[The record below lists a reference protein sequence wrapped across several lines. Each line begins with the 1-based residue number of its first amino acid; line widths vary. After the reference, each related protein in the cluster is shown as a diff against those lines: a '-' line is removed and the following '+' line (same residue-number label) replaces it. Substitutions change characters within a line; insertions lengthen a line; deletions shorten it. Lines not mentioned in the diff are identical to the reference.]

1 MDKGSCQRRDGAQKS
16 MMKIDDIVNGTDTYR
31 SELCKQVQ
39 NDSGVECV
47 MLEKDI
53 WVTYVLEKIFAD
65 KELSKILRF
74 KGGTS
79 LSKAHRIIRRFSED
93 VDLVLDWTR
102 FLEIGDPNEMR
113 SKTQQARYNVLM
125 NATAGSYVSGE
136 LRDRIQGVIG
146 DVCKVGLDP
155 VEPLNLHVAYPKCF
169 SNSYITPDVKLEIG
183 PLASWSPWESKPVT
197 SLVGEF
203 EPQLEIQSF
212 DVPAIKVE
220 RTFWEKIEALHH
232 EHYRPETKKA
242 PKRFSRHYYDVYR
255 MYCSGV
261 LDVAKNDFTLLADI
275 VDFTSKFYPRSWA
288 HFELCKPGTML
299 LMPSEHAMPVMKADY
314 AAMRNMIYGEY
325 PSFDEI
331 LSTIK
336 NLELEIN
343 SCAAARAVK
352 GTADSQ

>member
-1 MDKGSCQRRDGAQKS
+1 
-16 MMKIDDIVNGTDTYR
+16 MKIDDIVNGTNAYR
-31 SELCKQVQ
+31 AELCKLVQ
-39 NDSGVECV
+39 NDSGIECV
-47 MLEKDI
+47 MLEKDL
-53 WVTYVLEKIFAD
+53 WVTYVLERIFAD
-65 KELSKILRF
+65 RELARILRF

-79 LSKAHRIIRRFSED
+79 LSKAHRIIKRFSED

-102 FLEIGDPNEMR
+102 FLEIGDPKELR
-113 SKTQQARYNVLM
+113 SKTQQAKYNELI

-136 LRDRIQGVIG
+136 LRERIQLALG
-146 DVCKVGLDP
+146 DKCRVELDP

-183 PLASWSPWESKPVT
+183 PLASWTPWESKPIA

-212 DVPAIKVE
+212 EVPVIKAE

-242 PKRFSRHYYDVYR
+242 PKRFSRHYYDVCR
-255 MYCSGV
+255 MFCSGV
-261 LDVAKNDFTLLADI
+261 FDVARNDLALLADI
-275 VDFTSKFYPRSWA
+275 VDFTRRFYPRSWA

-299 LMPSEHAMPVMKADY
+299 LMPSEHAMPVMRADY
-314 AAMRNMIYGEY
+314 AAMRNMIYGDY

-331 LSTIK
+331 LMTIK
-336 NLELEIN
+336 KLESEIN
-343 SCAAARAVK
+343 
-352 GTADSQ
+352 TTL